1 MAKTSGLGRGLENIF
16 SENAI
21 EENNE
26 ITKLKISRIEPRADQ
41 PRREFDNESLA
52 QLADSISAHGVL
64 QPLIVREAENGFYE
78 IIAGERRWRAS
89 KLAGL
94 DEVPVIVVEADE
106 LKAAQLALIENIQR
120 EDLNPIEEAMA
131 YAELIRT
138 YGMKQEDAARQLGK
152 SRSAVANAVRLLDL
166 PDDVLELIK
175 SGKLSAGHGR
185 TLLGLNDKSKML
197 PLAEKIVKRNLS
209 VREAEA
215 SVKRENRSSS
225 SKVPNDMPYSITVD
239 YLADLEHRA
248 MDGVR
253 TPDKDSFQRSPPP
266 CGDRLQRQ
274 RRFGTASFTNLRNI
288 ALGAMI
294 FRCFNKFL

>member
-1 MAKTSGLGRGLENIF
+1 MR
-16 SENAI
+16 
-21 EENNE
+21 
-26 ITKLKISRIEPRADQ
+26 Q
-41 PRREFDNESLA
+41 
-52 QLADSISAHGVL
+52 
-64 QPLIVREAENGFYE
+64 
-78 IIAGERRWRAS
+78 
-89 KLAGL
+89 
-94 DEVPVIVVEADE
+94 DE

-185 TLLGLNDKSKML
+185 TLLGRTINQRA
-197 PLAEKIVKRNLS
+197 PACGKIVKRNLS
-209 VREAEA
+209 VREAGA

-248 MDGVR
+248 M
-253 TPDKDSFQRSPPP
+253 
-266 CGDRLQRQ
+266 
-274 RRFGTASFTNLRNI
+274 TASGRRIKIRSNGHRRHVEIDYSDNDDLEQLLSRICGTSLSEQ
-288 ALGAMI
+288 
-294 FRCFNKFL
+294 

>member
-1 MAKTSGLGRGLENIF
+1 MAKISGLGRGLENIF
-16 SENAI
+16 SDNAV
-21 EENNE
+21 EEKSD
-26 ITKLKISRIEPRADQ
+26 ITKLKISQIEPRSDQ
-41 PRREFDNESLA
+41 PRRVFEAESLA
-52 QLADSISAHGVL
+52 QLADSIAAHGVL
-64 QPLIVREAENGFYE
+64 QPLLVREASDGFYE

-106 LKAAQLALIENIQR
+106 LKTAQLALIENIQR

-138 YGMKQEDAARQLGK
+138 YGMRQEDAARQLGK

-166 PDDVLELIK
+166 PENVLEMIK
-175 SGKLSAGHGR
+175 SGELSAGHGR
-185 TLLGLNDKSKML
+185 TLLGLNDRTKMR

-215 SVKRENRSSS
+215 AVKRENRATAA
-225 SKVPNDMPYSITVD
+225 KEPADLPYSLTVD

-248 MDGVR
+248 MSASGHR
-253 TPDKDSFQRSPPP
+253 IKIRSTGKRRHIEIDYSDNEDLEQLLTKL
-266 CGDRLQRQ
+266 CG
-274 RRFGTASFTNLRNI
+274 G
-288 ALGAMI
+288 AL
-294 FRCFNKFL
+294 FE